1 VSLLVR
7 PEDKDH
13 LLSVYRHSLATY
25 GDTPEAVCWSNA
37 SQRYRFRVL
46 TEIAPLESA
55 TVLDYGCGKGDLY
68 CYLLEAGYR
77 GTYTGFDI
85 NPELLELARAKYP
98 GVRFEQRDIEQ
109 ASINEQ
115 FEYVLISGIFN
126 NRISD
131 NEGVMQSVLRRCL
144 ALTTRGLAFN
154 AISTYVNFREPE
166 MYYVSPE
173 EIFRFCMTD
182 LSPWVTLRHD
192 NLPYNFTMYVY
203 RKAEWRR

>member
-1 VSLLVR
+1 
-7 PEDKDH
+7 
-13 LLSVYRHSLATY
+13 
-25 GDTPEAVCWSNA
+25 VCWSNA

-131 NEGVMQSVLRRCL
+131 NEGCDAVRAEALLGSNNAWPGFQRDLHLREFPRAGDVLRESRRDIPVL
-144 ALTTRGLAFN
+144 
-154 AISTYVNFREPE
+154 
-166 MYYVSPE
+166 
-173 EIFRFCMTD
+173 
-182 LSPWVTLRHD
+182 HD
-192 NLPYNFTMYVY
+192 RPQPLGYAAP
-203 RKAEWRR
+203 

>member
-1 VSLLVR
+1 MR

-13 LLSVYRHSLATY
+13 LLSVYRHSFATY
-25 GDTPEAVCWSNA
+25 GDTPEAVRWSSA

-55 TVLDYGCGKGDLY
+55 TVLDYGCGKGDLHE
-68 CYLLEAGYR
+68 YLVEAGYR
-77 GTYTGFDI
+77 GTYTGYDI
-85 NPELLELARAKYP
+85 NPELLELARTKYP
-98 GVRFEQRDIEQ
+98 GVSFEQRDIEQ
-109 ASINEQ
+109 ASISEQ

-131 NEGVMQSVLRRCL
+131 NDSVMRSVLRRCFAL
-144 ALTTRGLAFN
+144 ATRGLAFN

-166 MYYVSPE
+166 MYYANPE
-173 EIFRFCMTD
+173 EMFRFCMTD

-192 NLPYNFTMYVY
+192 NLPYNFAMYVY